1 MAIVDPPRAGL
12 HPKAVFALRASSVN
26 SLVYVSCDARAAMNN
41 FVDLGR
47 MTSKAYKG
55 DPFIPKRV
63 IPVDLFPHTNHFELI
78 IYFERFP
85 LPKKLKEEEKENKE
99 EEENVKIK
107 EEKVEMME
115 EKMEIMKEVEKIKE
129 ENEIKEEKM
138 EV

>member
-85 LPKKLKEEEKENKE
+85 LPKRPKYEGKEKENKE
-99 EEENVKIK
+99 EEKMEIKEDQLESSK
-107 EEKVEMME
+107 EEKVEIKEENGNKE
-115 EKMEIMKEVEKIKE
+115 EKMEI
-129 ENEIKEEKM
+129 
-138 EV
+138 

>member
-85 LPKKLKEEEKENKE
+85 LPKKPKEEEKENKE
-99 EEENVKIK
+99 EEEI
-107 EEKVEMME
+107 VE
-115 EKMEIMKEVEKIKE
+115 IKE

-138 EV
+138 EI